1 MNVELPINVEKVGV
15 RDGVVGWGGGVTNVD
30 WGQLSMGSLGS

>member
-15 RDGVVGWGGGVTNVD
+15 RDGVVGGGGVTNVD